1 MQISNPIHISV
12 SSKYWLTVLYYNNKI
27 YWFSPWEHRSLRHLD
42 DPMQKHYPLYGQF
55 KSNATQVTIKASGP
69 LVLVLRLT
77 SPLQIFFVIAGAA
90 IVTVLPNIVS
100 KALEDWFDIFG
111 LLLSCNSI
119 CLFHWCII
127 HRNDAKLTSR
137 LLRVGGSLWTEKGG
151 LQRCSRIKRT

>member
-1 MQISNPIHISV
+1 M
-12 SSKYWLTVLYYNNKI
+12 
-27 YWFSPWEHRSLRHLD
+27 RHLD

-100 KALEDWFDIFG
+100 KALEDWFDIFR

-119 CLFHWCII
+119 CLFH
-127 HRNDAKLTSR
+127 
-137 LLRVGGSLWTEKGG
+137 
-151 LQRCSRIKRT
+151 